1 MGGGSGSSN
10 TSQTTKVQLP
20 AWLESASEANFAR
33 ARQLAETET
42 FNPYTGERV
51 AGTSPDQDT
60 AAAQIRAMQG
70 QTGTALQG
78 LGDAS
83 AQFGSWQPMQ
93 VTAGQLAGMDLS
105 PYMNPYTGEVE
116 ANALKALES
125 SRLQAQQGLED
136 RFLSSKAFGGSRQ
149 ALQSAVTDAQTAQKA
164 AETSAQ
170 LRQANFNQAQ
180 QAAVGDITRGMTAQ
194 QLNQAAGL
202 QGAKLNLDALQ
213 QAGSLYGVGQKANIA
228 DIGLLD
234 TLGQQEQARNQAQLD
249 IQYQNWLE
257 QQGFDK
263 AQIEWLGQMLAASPG
278 SQTTTVNTTGNA
290 GGSRGSPA
298 MGAIGGA
305 LSGAASGAM
314 LGSAVPVIGTAIGA
328 VAGGLLGGL
337 GGGLSSR

>member
-1 MGGGSGSSN
+1 MAGGGSGSSN
-10 TSQTTKVQLP
+10 STQTTRVQLP

-33 ARQLAETET
+33 ARNLAETEQYT
-42 FNPYTGERV
+42 PYTGERV
-51 AGTSPDQDT
+51 AGTTPDQDA

-83 AQFGSWQPMQ
+83 AQFGNWQPQQ
-93 VTAGQLAGMDLS
+93 VTAQQLAGMDLS

-125 SRLQAQQGLED
+125 SRLQAQTGIED

-202 QGAKLNLDALQ
+202 QGVQLNLAGLK
-213 QAGSLYGVGQKANIA
+213 QAGDLYGIGQKANIA

-234 TLGQQEQARNQAQLD
+234 TLGQQDQARNQAALD

-257 QQGFDK
+257 EQGFDK
-263 AQIEWLGQMLAASPG
+263 SQIEWMGQMLASSPG

-290 GGSRGSPA
+290 GGSKASPL
-298 MGAIGGA
+298 MGAMGGA
-305 LSGAASGAM
+305 LSGASAGAM
-314 LGSAVPVIGTAIGA
+314 LGPIGA
-328 VAGGLLGGL
+328 GVGAIAGGLLGGL
-337 GGGLSSR
+337 SSR

>member
-33 ARQLAETET
+33 ARNLAETET
-42 FNPYTGERV
+42 YQPYTGERV

-70 QTGTALQG
+70 QTGGALQG

-83 AQFGSWQPMQ
+83 AQFGNWQPMQ
-93 VTAGQLAGMDLS
+93 VSAQQLAGMDLS

-125 SRLQAQQGLED
+125 SRLQAQSGLED

-202 QGAKLNLDALQ
+202 SGAKLNLDALQ
-213 QAGSLYGVGQKANIA
+213 QAGGLYGLGQKSNIA

-234 TLGQQEQARNQAQLD
+234 TLGQQDQARQQAQLD

-257 QQGFDK
+257 EQGYDK
-263 AQIEWLGQMLAASPG
+263 SQIEWMGQMLAASPG
-278 SQTTTVNTTGNA
+278 SQTTTVNTTGNT
-290 GGSRGSPA
+290 GGSKASPA
-298 MGAIGGA
+298 MGALGGA
-305 LSGAASGAM
+305 MTGASTGAVF
-314 LGSAVPVIGTAIGA
+314 GPIGA
-328 VAGGLLGGL
+328 GVGAIAGGLLGGL
-337 GGGLSSR
+337 SSR

>member
-20 AWLESASEANFAR
+20 AWLEQASEQNFAR
-33 ARQLAETET
+33 AKTLAETQT
-42 FNPYTGERV
+42 YQPYGGDRV
-51 AGTSPDQDT
+51 AGTTPDQDA

-70 QTGTALQG
+70 QTGGALQG

-83 AQFGSWQPMQ
+83 AQFGNWQPQQ
-93 VTAGQLAGMDLS
+93 VTAGQLAGMDLT

-125 SRLQAQQGLED
+125 SRMQSQQGIED

-149 ALQSAVTDAQTAQKA
+149 ALQSAVTDSMTAQKA

-170 LRQANFNQAQ
+170 LRQANYNQAVQ
-180 QAAVGDITRGMTAQ
+180 GATGDITRGMTAQ

-202 QGAKLNLDALQ
+202 SGAQLNLAGLR
-213 QAGSLYGVGQKANIA
+213 QAGDLYGVGQKANIA
-228 DIGLLD
+228 DISLLD
-234 TLGQQEQARNQAQLD
+234 TLGQQGQARNQAGLD
-249 IQYQNWLE
+249 IAYQNWLE

-263 AQIEWLGQMLAASPG
+263 SQIEWMGQMLAASPG

-290 GGSRGSPA
+290 GGSKANPL
-298 MGAIGGA
+298 MGALGGA
-305 LSGAASGAM
+305 AAGASI
-314 LGSAVPVIGTAIGA
+314 GSIVPGFGTAIGA

-337 GGGLSSR
+337 SSR